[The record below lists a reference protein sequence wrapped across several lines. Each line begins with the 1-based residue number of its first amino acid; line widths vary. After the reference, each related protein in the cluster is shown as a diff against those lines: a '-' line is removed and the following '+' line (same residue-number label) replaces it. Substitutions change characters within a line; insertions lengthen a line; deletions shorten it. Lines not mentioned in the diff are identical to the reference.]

1 MDEPIEAVGEVLEKL
16 GPSPGELG
24 ISTFA
29 QREKERVEVAFIE
42 AAGKQECLKMAL
54 ATSPSPKM
62 QAFLMDLCHP
72 RASEFSFSEI
82 ARHNNISP
90 VEIVELLRD
99 FNKSKTVLNMLARM
113 PEVGIDVVADAR
125 STRISCR
132 RCDGLK
138 KIESREMEWSEDDE
152 GRKIRVPKLI
162 KCPECRGKGTVRKP
176 GDATARK
183 TAFEATG
190 IITKQPLVAID
201 QRQIS
206 IEQTLTELESIEGS

>member
-1 MDEPIEAVGEVLEKL
+1 MDEPIEAITDILEKIA
-16 GPSPGELG
+16 PSPAELG

-29 QREKERVEVAFIE
+29 QREKERVEVALIE
-42 AAGKQECLKMAL
+42 DAAKQEMLKMAL
-54 ATSPSPKM
+54 AISPSPKM
-62 QAFLMDLCHP
+62 QAFFMDLCHP
-72 RASEFSFSEI
+72 RASEFSFSEL
-82 ARHNNISP
+82 AKHNNVSP

-99 FNKSKTVLNMLARM
+99 FNKSKTILNMLSAM
-113 PEVGIDVVADAR
+113 PEVGTDVVNDAR
-125 STRISCR
+125 SVRISCR

-152 GRKIRVPKLI
+152 GRKIRVPKLV
-162 KCPECRGKGTVRKP
+162 KCPECRGKGTVRKA

-183 TAFEATG
+183 MAFEATG

-206 IEQTLTELESIEGS
+206 IEQTLGELESIEGS